1 MGKLNASEKTIVEKY
16 ERQGYF
22 VIKDGMTDI
31 VAVKDFGDHGE
42 IIFDEVKT
50 NRLPLQQN
58 QKRAIAILRKL
69 EGKPV
74 YIKIKRS
81 RVLV

>member
-1 MGKLNASEKTIVEKY
+1 MNKSEKVITDQYTAK
-16 ERQGYF
+16 GYF
-22 VIKDGMTDI
+22 AIKDGMTDI
-31 VAVKDFGDHGE
+31 VAVKDHGDHGE

-50 NRLPLQQN
+50 NRLSYQTN
-58 QKRAIAILRKL
+58 QKRAIAILEKL

-74 YIKIKRS
+74 YIKVKRS

>member
-1 MGKLNASEKTIVEKY
+1 MNKSEKIIADRYKA
-16 ERQGYF
+16 QGYF

-31 VAVKDFGDHGE
+31 VAVKDHGDHGE

-50 NRLPLQQN
+50 NRLTYQGN
-58 QKRAIAILRKL
+58 QKRAIAVLEKL

-74 YIKIKRS
+74 YIKVKRS